1 MLESL
6 TITTETVVK
15 LPRESERNTTSP
27 SSKQAGVRM
36 KKSVVQ
42 TFRKPPRMNTETGV
56 EADNVKE
63 AIISFYS
70 IVQGYLSR
78 FHD

>member
-1 MLESL
+1 
-6 TITTETVVK
+6 
-15 LPRESERNTTSP
+15 
-27 SSKQAGVRM
+27 
-36 KKSVVQ
+36 
-42 TFRKPPRMNTETGV
+42 MNTETGV